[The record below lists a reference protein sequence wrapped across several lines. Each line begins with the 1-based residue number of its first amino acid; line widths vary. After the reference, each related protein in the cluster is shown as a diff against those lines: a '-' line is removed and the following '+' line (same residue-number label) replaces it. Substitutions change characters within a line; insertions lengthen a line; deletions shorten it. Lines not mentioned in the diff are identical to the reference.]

1 MSIIYITGVL
11 SLIIQI
17 ITAVFDYYVLGLS
30 IPSELKLLKE
40 LLWVEFIVQLIEGSF
55 YIWMVLNFASI
66 RNITPKRY
74 FDWVITTP
82 TMLITYSLFLV
93 YLRDDEK
100 DKDKGMKELIKE
112 HWKILL
118 PIILLNWLMLLFGYL
133 GEMKVMPMVIANICG
148 FVPFLI
154 YFGLIYYYFAKDFSL
169 GRQTFWVFSGLWF
182 LYGVAA
188 FFPYY
193 IKNSCF
199 NILDLFAKN
208 FFGIFLAGIILY
220 KLRQLKDK
228 PTPSSTLIPTEKIK
242 SK

>member
-17 ITAVFDYYVLGLS
+17 ITGLFDYYVLRQDV
-30 IPSELKLLKE
+30 PSELKLLKE

-55 YIWMVLNFASI
+55 YIWMVLNFAHI
-66 RNITPKRY
+66 KNITPNRY

-82 TMLITYSLFLV
+82 TMLLTYSLFLI
-93 YLRDDEK
+93 YLRGEEK
-100 DKDKGMKELIKE
+100 DKDKGMKDLIKE

-118 PIILLNWLMLLFGYL
+118 PIVLLNFLMLLFGYL
-133 GEMKVMPMVIANICG
+133 GEMKVLTTVVANICG

-154 YFGLIYYYFAKDFSL
+154 YFGLIYYYFAKDFLL
-169 GRQTFWVFSGLWF
+169 GRQTFWVFFGLWF

-208 FFGIFLAGIILY
+208 FFGIFIAGVILY
-220 KLRQLKDK
+220 KLKNYK
-228 PTPSSTLIPTEKIK
+228 ENNKKEKKLNNNIIK
-242 SK
+242 

>member
-11 SLIIQI
+11 SLIIQV
-17 ITAVFDYYVLGLS
+17 ITGLFDYYVLRQDV
-30 IPSELKLLKE
+30 PSELKLLKE

-55 YIWMVLNFASI
+55 YIWMVMNFAHI
-66 RNITPKRY
+66 KNITPNRY

-82 TMLITYSLFLV
+82 TMLLTYSLFLI
-93 YLRDDEK
+93 YLHGQEK
-100 DKDKGMKELIKE
+100 DKDKGMKDLIKE

-133 GEMKVMPMVIANICG
+133 GEMKVLTTVVANICG

-154 YFGLIYYYFAKDFSL
+154 YFGLIYYYFAKDFLL
-169 GRQTFWVFSGLWF
+169 GRQTFWVFFGLWF

-193 IKNSCF
+193 LKNSCF

-208 FFGIFLAGIILY
+208 FFGIFIAAVILY
-220 KLRQLKDK
+220 NLRQLKEQ
-228 PTPSSTLIPTEKIK
+228 STSNEKIK
-242 SK
+242 NT

>member
-17 ITAVFDYYVLGLS
+17 ITGLFDYYVLRQDV
-30 IPSELKLLKE
+30 PSELKLLKE

-55 YIWMVLNFASI
+55 YIWMVLNFAHI
-66 RNITPKRY
+66 KNITPNRY

-82 TMLITYSLFLV
+82 TMLLTYSLFLI
-93 YLRDDEK
+93 YLRGEEK
-100 DKDKGMKELIKE
+100 DKDKGMKDLIKE

-118 PIILLNWLMLLFGYL
+118 PIVLLNFLMLLFGYL
-133 GEMKVMPMVIANICG
+133 GEMKVLTTVVANICG

-154 YFGLIYYYFAKDFSL
+154 YFGLIYYYFAKDFLL
-169 GRQTFWVFSGLWF
+169 GRQTFWVFFGLWF

-193 IKNSCF
+193 IKNSSF

-208 FFGIFLAGIILY
+208 FFGIFIAGVILY
-220 KLRQLKDK
+220 KLKNYK
-228 PTPSSTLIPTEKIK
+228 ENNKKEKKLNNNIIK
-242 SK
+242 